1 MTARARESNIA
12 TAHGSVF
19 WIVTAQ
25 GQKRDIIH
33 EHNKAH
39 STKDEVC
46 SLRRSKSLA
55 VIREETYNELAPT
68 GTKSRRS
75 QLIPRAKLIDRNFF
89 KDR

>member
-1 MTARARESNIA
+1 MTARAQSIIA
-12 TAHGSVF
+12 TAHDLVF

-33 EHNKAH
+33 EHNKVNA
-39 STKDEVC
+39 TKGDNC

-68 GTKSRRS
+68 GTKNRRS